1 MTAASEGTMTSR
13 AAALPPGEAS
23 RRFVVNVGSSLV
35 YAVLN
40 TGIVFWYIP
49 FLLKH
54 LGVAAY
60 GMVPLTNAFVMF
72 AAIVCEGVNGA
83 IYRNLAIDLN
93 RGDLSAAQGTFNS
106 AVILTIAVSCF
117 LLIPIVPLVWLFPQL
132 FEVPPDLEGATRFL
146 IAGSFFAALTFIIGS
161 PFDASSL
168 ITHRFDVRNAVRSAV
183 VLSRVGIVALCFHV
197 WPASLLH
204 VGLGLIAS
212 ALLGLGGCVIA
223 WRRLTPQLRLHL
235 GAVDPHR
242 FRPLLNFGAWSA
254 VNTAGMLLL
263 MQVDLLMVNALFGPT
278 MTGRYGALLAFAVL
292 IHTLAEVVVPIF
304 NPAIMARYAIGDFAG
319 LRRLL
324 ESAVGLLAFGLALP
338 VGLLCGLGRPLLS
351 LWLGPDFAELDA
363 LLAILVAHLAVNPAG
378 RPLAYLLTAHNKV
391 KQQGLVTLALGV
403 VNIVLAVTLALWA
416 EWGVLGIAAA
426 TAIVWTL
433 KNTLFLPVYA
443 ARVLGLVWWAFLPRL
458 AGGAAAVLGV
468 ALAGRALAAMWSP
481 LDWIGLAAM
490 AGAISAI
497 YSITLLAL
505 VIRPDDRRLISRL
518 ILRRAHG

>member
-1 MTAASEGTMTSR
+1 MTSC
-13 AAALPPGEAS
+13 AAALPPDEAS
-23 RRFVVNVGSSLV
+23 RRFVVNVGSSVV

-40 TGIVFWYIP
+40 IGIMFWYIP

-60 GMVPLTNAFVMF
+60 GMVPLTSAIVMF
-72 AAIVCEGVNGA
+72 AAIVCDGANGA

-93 RGDLSAAQGTFNS
+93 RGDLSAAQKTFNS

-117 LLIPIVPLVWLFPQL
+117 LLIPIIPLVWLFPQL
-132 FEVPPDLEGATRFL
+132 FEVPPDLGGATRFL
-146 IAGSFFAALTFIIGS
+146 IASSFFAALTFLIGS

-168 ITHRFDVRNAVRSAV
+168 ITHRFDIRNAVRSAV
-183 VLSRVGIVALCFHV
+183 ALSRVGVVALCFLV

-212 ALLGLGGCVIA
+212 ALLGLGGSVIA

-235 GAVDPHR
+235 GAVDSHR
-242 FRPLLNFGAWSA
+242 FRPLLNIGAWSA

-263 MQVDLLMVNALFGPT
+263 MQVDLLIVNALFGST

-292 IHTLAEVVVPIF
+292 IHTLAEVVTPIF
-304 NPAIMARYAIGDFAG
+304 SPAIMARYAIGDFAG

-338 VGLLCGLGRPLLS
+338 IGLLCGLGRPLLS
-351 LWLGPDFAELDA
+351 LWLGPDFAELDV
-363 LLAILVAHLAVNPAG
+363 LLAVLVAHLAVNLAG
-378 RPLAYLLTAHNKV
+378 RPLGYLLTAHNKV
-391 KQQGLVTLALGV
+391 KQQGLVTLALGA
-403 VNIVLAVTLALWA
+403 VNVLLAVALALWA

-468 ALAGRALAAMWSP
+468 ALAGRALAAMWPP

-490 AGAISAI
+490 AAAISAL
-497 YSITLLAL
+497 YAITLLGL
-505 VIRPDDRRLISRL
+505 IIRPDDRRLISRL
-518 ILRRAHG
+518 MLRRA

>member
-1 MTAASEGTMTSR
+1 MTTSR
-13 AAALPPGEAS
+13 ADAPPVDEAS
-23 RRFVVNVGSSLV
+23 RRFVVNVGSSLA

-40 TGIVFWYIP
+40 TGIMFWYIP

-60 GMVPLTNAFVMF
+60 GMVPLTSAFVMF

-93 RGDLSAAQGTFNS
+93 RGDLSAAQKTFNS
-106 AVILTIAVSCF
+106 SVILTIVVSGL
-117 LLIPIVPLVWLFPQL
+117 LLIPIVPLVWLFPQF
-132 FEVPPDLEGATRFL
+132 FEVPPELEGATRFL
-146 IAGSFFAALTFIIGS
+146 IAAAFFSALAFIIGS

-168 ITHRFDVRNAVRSAV
+168 ITHRFDVRNVIRSAV
-183 VLSRVGIVALCFHV
+183 AVSRVGIVALCFLV
-197 WPASLLH
+197 WPASLIH
-204 VGLGLIAS
+204 VGLGWIAS
-212 ALLGLGGCVIA
+212 ALVGLGGCVIA
-223 WRRLTPQLRLHL
+223 WRQLTPQLHLHL
-235 GAVDPHR
+235 GAVDRLR

-278 MTGRYGALLAFAVL
+278 MTGRYGALLAFVVL
-292 IHTLAEVVVPIF
+292 IHTLTEVVVPIF
-304 NPAIMARYAIGDFAG
+304 NPAIMARYATNDFTG

-324 ESAVGLLAFGLALP
+324 ESAVGLLALGLALP
-338 VGLLCGLGRPLLS
+338 IGLLCGLGRPLLS
-351 LWLGPDFAELDA
+351 LWLGPDFAELDV
-363 LLAILVAHLAVNPAG
+363 LLAVLVAHLAVNLAG

-391 KQQGLVTLALGV
+391 KQQGLITLALGV

-416 EWGVLGIAAA
+416 GWGVLGIAAA

-443 ARVLGLVWWAFLPRL
+443 ARVLGLAWWTFLPRL

-468 ALAGRALAAMWSP
+468 ALAGGTLAAMWSP
-481 LDWIGLAAM
+481 LDWIGLAAI
-490 AGAISAI
+490 AGAISTVYAI
-497 YSITLLAL
+497 TILAL
-505 VIRPDDRRLISRL
+505 FIRPDDRKLISRL

>member
-1 MTAASEGTMTSR
+1 MTMR
-13 AAALPPGEAS
+13 AAAPPPGEAG

-40 TGIVFWYIP
+40 IGIMFWYIP

-60 GMVPLTNAFVMF
+60 GMVPLTSAFVVF
-72 AAIVCEGVNGA
+72 AAIVCDGVNGA

-93 RGDLSAAQGTFNS
+93 REDLSAAQKTFNS
-106 AVILTIAVSCF
+106 AVILTIAFSCF

-132 FEVPPDLEGATRFL
+132 FEVPPDLGGATQFL
-146 IAGSFFAALTFIIGS
+146 IAGSFFAALTFLIGS
-161 PFDASSL
+161 AFDASSL
-168 ITHRFDVRNAVRSAV
+168 ITHRFDVRNAIRSAV
-183 VLSRVGIVALCFHV
+183 ALSRVGVVALCFLV

-212 ALLGLGGCVIA
+212 ALLGLGGSVIA

-235 GAVDPHR
+235 GAVDPQR
-242 FRPLLNFGAWSA
+242 FRPLLNIGAWSA
-254 VNTAGMLLL
+254 VNMAGMLLL
-263 MQVDLLMVNALFGPT
+263 MQVDLLIVNALFGPT

-292 IHTLAEVVVPIF
+292 IHTLAEVVTPIF
-304 NPAIMARYAIGDFAG
+304 SPAIMARYAIGDFAG

-338 VGLLCGLGRPLLS
+338 VGLLCGLGRPLVS
-351 LWLGPDFAELDA
+351 LWLGPDFAELDV
-363 LLAILVAHLAVNPAG
+363 LLAVLVAHLAVNLAG
-378 RPLAYLLTAHNKV
+378 RPLGYLLTAHNKV
-391 KQQGLVTLALGV
+391 KQQGLVTLALGA
-403 VNIVLAVTLALWA
+403 VNVLLAVALALWA

-468 ALAGRALAAMWSP
+468 ALAGRALAAMWPP

-490 AGAISAI
+490 AAAISAL
-497 YSITLLAL
+497 YAITLLGL
-505 VIRPDDRRLISRL
+505 IIRPDDRRLISRL
-518 ILRRAHG
+518 MLRRA

>member
-1 MTAASEGTMTSR
+1 MR
-13 AAALPPGEAS
+13 AAALQPDEAS
-23 RRFVVNVGSSLV
+23 RRFLANVGSSLV

-40 TGIVFWYIP
+40 VGIMFWYIP

-60 GMVPLTNAFVMF
+60 GMVPLTSAFVIF
-72 AAIVCEGVNGA
+72 AAVVCDGVNGA
-83 IYRNLAIDLN
+83 VYRNLAIDLN
-93 RGDLSAAQGTFNS
+93 REDLSAAQKTFNS

-132 FEVPPDLEGATRFL
+132 FQVPPDLGGATQFL
-146 IAGSFFAALTFIIGS
+146 IAGSFFTALTFLIGS
-161 PFDASSL
+161 PFDASSM

-183 VLSRVGIVALCFHV
+183 ALSRVGIVALCFYF

-212 ALLGLGGCVIA
+212 ALVGLGGSVIA
-223 WRRLTPQLRLHL
+223 WRRLTPQLRLQF

-242 FRPLLNFGAWSA
+242 FRPLLNIGAWSA

-263 MQVDLLMVNALFGPT
+263 MQVDLLLVNALFGT
-278 MTGRYGALLAFAVL
+278 DMTGRYGALLAFAVL
-292 IHTLAEVVVPIF
+292 IHTLAEVVTPIF
-304 NPAIMARYAIGDFAG
+304 NPAIMARYAIDDLSG

-324 ESAVGLLAFGLALP
+324 EFAVGLLAFALALP

-363 LLAILVAHLAVNPAG
+363 LLAVLVAHLAVNLAG

-391 KQQGLVTLALGV
+391 KQQAFVTLSLGV
-403 VNIVLAVTLALWA
+403 VNVLLAVALALWA
-416 EWGVLGIAAA
+416 EWGVLGIAGA

-490 AGAISAI
+490 AAAISAI
-497 YSITLLAL
+497 YSITLVGLI
-505 VIRPDDRRLISRL
+505 VRPDDRRLISQL
-518 ILRRAHG
+518 IFRRVT